1 MGLNEADTRAK
12 LIDPA
17 LHARGWTENLIGRE
31 ETAAAVHIIGGQ
43 PRRQERGRVDYT
55 LRVEV
60 EAGIQPIAMALIE
73 AKAEHYPP
81 THGLQQAQLYAKRL
95 NVPFVYA
102 SNGHQY
108 MEHDATSGVTHG
120 PYPLD
125 AFPSPQDLR
134 RRYEKW
140 KGFRLDS
147 EEAKPLLRPYAGG
160 DGQRRYYQDAAI
172 RAALEKIAAGGNRV
186 LLTMA
191 TGSGKTFV
199 AVNLLQKIAA
209 AGQLR
214 RALFLCDRDELR
226 VQGLAA
232 LQREFGSEAAA
243 ATTQNPEKNARVLVA
258 TYQTL
263 GVDRDEADA
272 SFLTRHYPPNYF
284 SHIIIDE
291 SHRSAWGKW
300 SKVLKRNAAAVQIG
314 LTATPREFAC
324 TKDTPDA
331 QRDTPEAQQDIQIS
345 ADNIKYFGDPVYDYS
360 IGQGIEDGYLA
371 AMEIIRRGIFLNY
384 YKEPEEITGVRQDD
398 LEGRTI
404 QDSLTGA
411 TVPMPT
417 LRDRYEAPSIER
429 ALMLPERVAE
439 MCRDLFEHLLKTG
452 SPEQKTIIFCTTD
465 RHADEVAIQLNNRY
479 REWCQAQG
487 QNPVQDYAFK
497 CTAAAGS
504 EYISEI
510 RGSNSHH
517 FIAVTV
523 DLLTTGVD
531 LPPVANIVFFRYV
544 RSPIAFYQMIGRG
557 TRLHPPTN
565 KLMCRVYDYTD
576 ASKLFHEEFMA
587 RFAPKKEEGGTD
599 DENSR
604 ERVQAIVVHGLDVHI
619 ADAGIYIMTSND
631 AGEAVPVTLEQYKE
645 QLAAKLVMD
654 IPALDTFREIW
665 IDQARRQ
672 EMMNRLPDRGKAPYI
687 LQRLTDMDDYD
698 LYDVLADIGYGQAP
712 KTRAGRAEAFT
723 YKNQAWLHT
732 MPAHTA
738 ETIQAIAS
746 QFSKGGTD
754 TLESGTIFRTPEVVR
769 AGGRL
774 ALEDYGDPPKI
785 FSETKKRM
793 FAA

>member
-31 ETAAAVHIIGGQ
+31 ETAATVHIIGGQ

-60 EAGIQPIAMALIE
+60 EAGTQPIALALIE

-108 MEHDATSGVTHG
+108 MEHDATSVVTHG
-120 PYPLD
+120 PYSLD
-125 AFPSPQDLR
+125 TFPSPQELR

-172 RAALEKIAAGGNRV
+172 RAALEKIAAGGKRV

-232 LQREFGSEAAA
+232 LQREFGSDAAA

-291 SHRSAWGKW
+291 AHRSAWGKW
-300 SKVLKRNAAAVQIG
+300 SEVLIRNAAAVQIG
-314 LTATPREFAC
+314 LTATPREFA
-324 TKDTPDA
+324 DTE
-331 QRDTPEAQQDIQIS
+331 DTPEARQDSQIS
-345 ADNIKYFGDPVYDYS
+345 ANNIKYFGAPVYDYS

-371 AMEIIRRGIFLNY
+371 AMEIIRRDIFLNY
-384 YKEPEEITGVRQDD
+384 YKEPEKITGVRQDD

-404 QDSLTGA
+404 QDSLSGA
-411 TVPMPT
+411 TVPEPT

-452 SPEQKTIIFCTTD
+452 SPEQKTIIFCATD

-479 REWCQAQG
+479 REWCQAQC

-576 ASKLFHEEFMA
+576 ASKLFHEEFKA

-665 IDQARRQ
+665 IDKDRRQ
-672 EMMNRLPDRGKAPYI
+672 EMMNRLPDRGKAPDI
-687 LQRLTDMDDYD
+687 LRRLTDMDDYD

-732 MPAHTA
+732 MPARTA

-754 TLESGTIFRTPEVVR
+754 TLESGTIFRTAEVVR
-769 AGGRL
+769 AGGMK
-774 ALEDYGDPPKI
+774 ALEDYGDPKKI

>member
-31 ETAAAVHIIGGQ
+31 ETAATVHIIGGQ

-60 EAGIQPIAMALIE
+60 EAGTQPIAMALIE

-81 THGLQQAQLYAKRL
+81 TQGLQQAQLYAKRL

-120 PYPLD
+120 PYPLNT
-125 AFPSPQDLR
+125 FPSPQDLW

-140 KGFRLDS
+140 KGFSLDS
-147 EEAKPLLRPYAGG
+147 EAAKPLLRPYAGG

-172 RAALEKIAAGGNRV
+172 RAALEKIAAGGKRV

-232 LQREFGSEAAA
+232 LQREFGSDAAA

-272 SFLTRHYPPNYF
+272 SFLTQHYPPNYF

-291 SHRSAWGKW
+291 AHRSAWGKW
-300 SKVLKRNAAAVQIG
+300 SEVLKRNDAAVQIG
-314 LTATPREFAC
+314 LTATPREFA
-324 TKDTPDA
+324 DTDTE
-331 QRDTPEAQQDIQIS
+331 DTPEARQDSQIS
-345 ADNIKYFGDPVYDYS
+345 ANNIKYFGDPVYDYS

-371 AMEIIRRGIFLNY
+371 AMEIIRRDIFLNY

-411 TVPMPT
+411 TVPEPT

-452 SPEQKTIIFCTTD
+452 RPEQKTIIFCATD

-479 REWCQAQG
+479 REWCQAQDK
-487 QNPVQDYAFK
+487 NPVQDYAFK

-544 RSPIAFYQMIGRG
+544 RSPIAFYQMVGRG

-604 ERVQAIVVHGLDVHI
+604 ERVQAIVVQGLDVHI

-631 AGEAVPVTLEQYKE
+631 AGKAVPVTLEQYKE

-665 IDQARRQ
+665 IDKDRRQ

-687 LQRLTDMDDYD
+687 LQRLTDMADYD

-732 MPAHTA
+732 MPARTA

-754 TLESGTIFRTPEVVR
+754 TLESGTIFRTAEVVR
-769 AGGRL
+769 AGGMK
-774 ALEDYGDPPKI
+774 ALKDYGDPPKI

>member
-31 ETAAAVHIIGGQ
+31 ETAATVHIIGGQ

-60 EAGIQPIAMALIE
+60 EAGTQPIAMALIE

-125 AFPSPQDLR
+125 AFPSPQELR

-147 EEAKPLLRPYAGG
+147 EAAKPLLRPYAGG

-172 RAALEKIAAGGNRV
+172 RAALEKIAAGGKRV

-232 LQREFGSEAAA
+232 LQREFGSDAAA

-291 SHRSAWGKW
+291 AHRSAWGKW
-300 SKVLKRNAAAVQIG
+300 SAVLQRNDAAVQIG
-314 LTATPREFAC
+314 LTATPREFA
-324 TKDTPDA
+324 DTE
-331 QRDTPEAQQDIQIS
+331 DTPEAQQDSQIS
-345 ADNIKYFGDPVYDYS
+345 ANNIKYFGDPVYDYS

-371 AMEIIRRGIFLNY
+371 AMEIIPRDIFLNY
-384 YKEPEEITGVRQDD
+384 YKEPEKITGVRQDD

-411 TVPMPT
+411 AVPAST

-452 SPEQKTIIFCTTD
+452 DPEQKTIIFCATD

-654 IPALDTFREIW
+654 IPALDAFREIW
-665 IDQARRQ
+665 IDKDRRQ

-732 MPAHTA
+732 MPARTA

>member
-60 EAGIQPIAMALIE
+60 EAGTQPIAMALIE

-81 THGLQQAQLYAKRL
+81 THGLQQAKLYAKRL

-125 AFPSPQDLR
+125 TFPSPQELR
-134 RRYEKW
+134 RRYEEW
-140 KGFRLDS
+140 KGFSLDS
-147 EEAKPLLRPYAGG
+147 EAAKPLLRPYTGG

-199 AVNLLQKIAA
+199 AVNLLKKIAA

-232 LQREFGSEAAA
+232 LQREFGSDAAA
-243 ATTQNPEKNARVLVA
+243 ATTRNPEKNARVLVA

-272 SFLTRHYPPNYF
+272 SFLTRHYPPDYF

-291 SHRSAWGKW
+291 AHRSAWGKW
-300 SKVLKRNAAAVQIG
+300 SEVLKRNAAAVQIG
-314 LTATPREFAC
+314 LTATPREIAY
-324 TKDTPDA
+324 TE
-331 QRDTPEAQQDIQIS
+331 DTPEARQDSQIS

-371 AMEIIRRGIFLNY
+371 AMEIIRRDIFLNY

-398 LEGRTI
+398 LEGRII
-404 QDSLTGA
+404 QNSLTGA
-411 TVPMPT
+411 TVPVPT

-439 MCRDLFEHLLKTG
+439 MCRDLFEHLRQTG
-452 SPEQKTIIFCTTD
+452 SPEQKTIIFCATD

-479 REWCQAQG
+479 REWCQAQD
-487 QNPVQDYAFK
+487 QKPVQDYAFK

-517 FIAVTV
+517 FIAATV

-544 RSPIAFYQMIGRG
+544 RSPIAFYQMVGRG

-565 KLMCRVYDYTD
+565 KVMCRVYDYTD
-576 ASKLFHEEFMA
+576 ASKLFREEFTTSV
-587 RFAPKKEEGGTD
+587 APKREEGGND

-604 ERVQAIVVHGLDVHI
+604 EGVQAIVVHGLDVHI
-619 ADAGIYIMTSND
+619 VAAGIYIMTSND

-654 IPALDTFREIW
+654 IPALDTFRAIW
-665 IDQARRQ
+665 IDKDRRR
-672 EMMNRLPDRGKAPYI
+672 EMMNRLPDKGMAPYI
-687 LQRLTDMDDYD
+687 LQDLTDMDDYD

-712 KTRAGRAEAFT
+712 KTRAGRAEAFR

-732 MPAHTA
+732 MPARTA

-746 QFSKGGTD
+746 QFSRGGTG
-754 TLESGTIFRTPEVVR
+754 TLEKRTIFDTPEVAR
-769 AGGRL
+769 AGGL
-774 ALEDYGDPPKI
+774 KALKDYGDPRKI

>member
-31 ETAAAVHIIGGQ
+31 ETAATVHIIGGQ

-60 EAGIQPIAMALIE
+60 EAGTQPIAMALIE

-125 AFPSPQDLR
+125 TFPSPQELR

-147 EEAKPLLRPYAGG
+147 EAAKPLLRPYAGG

-232 LQREFGSEAAA
+232 LQREFGSDAAA

-272 SFLTRHYPPNYF
+272 SFLTQHYPPNYF

-291 SHRSAWGKW
+291 AHRSAWGKW
-300 SKVLKRNAAAVQIG
+300 SEVLTRNAAAVQVG
-314 LTATPREFAC
+314 LTATPREFAD
-324 TKDTPDA
+324 TKDTPE
-331 QRDTPEAQQDIQIS
+331 TQQDSQIS
-345 ADNIKYFGDPVYDYS
+345 ANNIKYFGDPVYDYS

-371 AMEIIRRGIFLNY
+371 AMEIIRRDIFLNY

-404 QDSLTGA
+404 RDSLTGA
-411 TVPMPT
+411 TVPDPT

-439 MCRDLFEHLLKTG
+439 MCRDLFEHLRQTG
-452 SPEQKTIIFCTTD
+452 GPEQKTIIFCATD

-479 REWCQAQG
+479 REWCQAQDKK
-487 QNPVQDYAFK
+487 PVQDYAFK

-544 RSPIAFYQMIGRG
+544 RSPIAFYQMVGRG

-576 ASKLFHEEFMA
+576 ASKLFHEEFKT

-604 ERVQAIVVHGLDVHI
+604 ARVQAIVVHGLDVHI

-665 IDQARRQ
+665 IDQDRRQ

-732 MPAHTA
+732 MPARTA

-746 QFSKGGTD
+746 QFSKGGTK
-754 TLESGTIFRTPEVVR
+754 TLESGTIFRTAEVER
-769 AGGRL
+769 AGGL
-774 ALEDYGDPPKI
+774 KALKDYDDPPKI

>member
-31 ETAAAVHIIGGQ
+31 ETAATVHIIGGQ

-60 EAGIQPIAMALIE
+60 EAGTQPIAMALIE

-81 THGLQQAQLYAKRL
+81 TYGLQQAQLYAKRL

-125 AFPSPQDLR
+125 AFPSPQELR

-147 EEAKPLLRPYAGG
+147 EAAKPLLRPYAGG

-232 LQREFGSEAAA
+232 LQREFGSDAAA

-272 SFLTRHYPPNYF
+272 SFLTRHYSPNYF

-291 SHRSAWGKW
+291 AHRSAWGKW
-300 SKVLKRNAAAVQIG
+300 SKVLKRNDAAVQIG
-314 LTATPREFAC
+314 LTATPREFA
-324 TKDTPDA
+324 DTE
-331 QRDTPEAQQDIQIS
+331 DTPEAQQDSQIS
-345 ADNIKYFGDPVYDYS
+345 ANNIKYFGDPVYDYS

-384 YKEPEEITGVRQDD
+384 YKEPEKITGVRQDD

-404 QDSLTGA
+404 QNSLTGA
-411 TVPMPT
+411 AVPEPT

-452 SPEQKTIIFCTTD
+452 RPEQKTIIFCATD

-504 EYISEI
+504 QYISEI

-665 IDQARRQ
+665 IDQDRRQ